1 MKNKKFNQRGLCT
14 ANVRQAII
22 LPKGE
27 ITICEQLMFNP
38 KFILG
43 NLLDNDLGTIWKNNK
58 LKHLE
63 NIDLYQNTRCG
74 KCNDFSKCRNSKSN
88 GVCWKEVIH
97 AYGEDK
103 WNNPDPKCPHAPTK
117 MNSFFIE

>member
-14 ANVRQAII
+14 ANVRQAFI
-22 LPKGE
+22 LPTGE

-43 NLLDNDLGTIWKNNK
+43 NLLDNDLGTIWKDNK
-58 LKHLE
+58 LKYLE

-88 GVCWKEVIH
+88 GVCWKEVIN
-97 AYGEDK
+97 AYGEDN